1 MKYIIT
7 EDQFEKVKNKIL
19 TVNFKL
25 FNNDW
30 DMLQQFLNRRGN
42 PPYIIGD
49 NIDLSFNQGITTLG
63 NLISVE
69 GDFTLEKTSVESLG
83 NLTSVG
89 GSFYLHKAKITSL
102 DNLVSVGGNLNLR
115 SSDIESLG
123 NLSSVGRILNLIDT
137 PISEKYGELE
147 IRNMVE
153 VGGEIYL

>member
-69 GDFTLEKTSVESLG
+69 GDFTFEKTSVESLG